1 MAKTTITFF
10 LRVKD
15 GKKVKETEYKDLQ
28 TLYEAKR
35 EAEKAGTFL
44 ATGAHVTYVG

>member
-1 MAKTTITFF
+1 MAKSTITFF
-10 LRVKD
+10 LSVKD

-28 TLYEAKR
+28 TLNEAKR

-44 ATGAHVTYVG
+44 ATGVHVTYVG

>member
-10 LRVKD
+10 MRVKD

-28 TLYEAKR
+28 TLNESRR

-44 ATGAHVTYVG
+44 SVGAHVSYG

>member
-15 GKKVKETEYKDLQ
+15 GKKVKETEHKDLQ
-28 TLYEAKR
+28 TLNEAKR

-44 ATGAHVTYVG
+44 GVGAHVTNG